1 MFSSTSFII
10 ELKTPK
16 DSGFESWREF
26 AREALL
32 SSMPPQEIDFQDDL
46 FTAPRSLYLV
56 PGSSERRSVPPSQA
70 KPHAPKSFLD
80 DGLIA
85 AHHRDPD
92 RWNLLYR
99 LLWRLQTERNLLHID
114 IDPDV
119 AQLRSLVRQ
128 VRHDLHKMHAFVR
141 FRRIEDPQGEHFIAW
156 HKPAHRIL
164 ALAAPFFSERFAIM
178 RWTILTPDNSVS
190 WDPATRRATFGP
202 GADRDQAPRQDELED
217 LWRSYYSSIFNPARL
232 NPSLM
237 RSHMP
242 VKYWSTLPEVDLLP
256 ALVTKAGARVQ
267 SMVATQDATPSAS
280 PFIPAERAL
289 PVIHKALP
297 LCRGCDLYCHATQ
310 VVPGR
315 GSSTAAL
322 MLVGEQPGDQ
332 EDLQGKPFV
341 GPAGG
346 VLRRA
351 LDELGISPDA
361 IYMTNVVKHFKFVQ
375 RGKLRLHKNPA
386 ISEINACRPWL
397 EAEIDALKPRAILCM
412 GASAARAVLGSTF
425 ALMRD
430 RGRFIPTRYS
440 ENTMAT
446 VHPSAVLRASE
457 AAQAAQLYEFIRT
470 DLKLAW
476 SRAAEPVQDSAESG
490 DSFTPTKELS
500 SAIHAQTF
508 RNERHT

>member
-10 ELKTPK
+10 ERKAPE
-16 DSGFESWREF
+16 DSGFESWREL
-26 AREALL
+26 ARDALK
-32 SSMPPQEIDFQDDL
+32 SSIPPHEIDFQDDL
-46 FTAPRSLYLV
+46 FTASGSLQLIPNDSARNSAV
-56 PGSSERRSVPPSQA
+56 APPA
-70 KPHAPKSFLD
+70 KPYVSRSFLD
-80 DGLIA
+80 DALVA

-99 LLWRLQTERNLLHID
+99 LLWRLQTERNLLNLD

-119 AQLRSLVRQ
+119 ARFKSILHQ

-141 FRRIEDPQGEHFIAW
+141 FRRIEETQGEQFIAW

-164 ALAAPFFSERFAIM
+164 ALAAPFFCERFAVM
-178 RWTILTPDNSVS
+178 RWTILTPDNSVF
-190 WDPATRRATFGP
+190 WDPSIGHATFGP
-202 GADRDQAPRQDELED
+202 GADRNQAPDHDELED

-256 ALVTKAGARVQ
+256 SLVTKAQDRVE
-267 SMVATQDATPSAS
+267 SMIAIQNATPTAA
-280 PFIPAERAL
+280 PFIPAEHTL
-289 PVIHKALP
+289 PVLRQSLP
-297 LCRGCDLYCHATQ
+297 LCKGCDLYRHATQ
-310 VVPGR
+310 VVAGHGFPDA
-315 GSSTAAL
+315 TL
-322 MLVGEQPGDQ
+322 MLVGEQPGDK
-332 EDLQGKPFV
+332 EDVEGKPFV
-341 GPAGG
+341 GPAGE

-351 LDELGISPDA
+351 LNELDISPEE
-361 IYMTNVVKHFKFVQ
+361 IYMTNAVKHFKFVQ

-397 EAEIDALKPRAILCM
+397 EAEIDALKPGVILCL

-440 ENTMAT
+440 DNTIAT
-446 VHPSAVLRASE
+446 VHPSAILRASE
-457 AAQAAQLYEFIRT
+457 PAQAAQLYEFMKT
-470 DLKLAW
+470 DLRLAW
-476 SRAAEPVQDSAESG
+476 THTERSRDSVLAESFP
-490 DSFTPTKELS
+490 SEL
-500 SAIHAQTF
+500 F
-508 RNERHT
+508 P

>member
-10 ELKTPK
+10 ELKSPE

-32 SSMPPQEIDFQDDL
+32 SSMPPPEIDFQDDL
-46 FTAPRSLYLV
+46 FTGARSLHLL
-56 PGSSERRSVPPSQA
+56 PGGGERRSATLSQA

-80 DGLIA
+80 DALIA

-99 LLWRLQTERNLLHID
+99 LLWRLQTETNLLHLD

-141 FRRIEDPQGEHFIAW
+141 FRRIEDFQGEHFIAW

-164 ALAAPFFSERFAIM
+164 ALAAPFFSERFAVM

-190 WDPATRRATFGP
+190 WDPPTRRASFGP

-217 LWRSYYSSIFNPARL
+217 LWKSYYSSIFNPARL

-256 ALVTKAGARVQ
+256 ALVTKAGARVE
-267 SMVATQDATPSAS
+267 SMVATQNATPSAS
-280 PFIPAERAL
+280 PFIPSERTL
-289 PVIHKALP
+289 PVLHQALHR
-297 LCRGCDLYCHATQ
+297 CKGCDLYRHATQ

-315 GSSTAAL
+315 GPSTAAL

-341 GPAGG
+341 GPAGE

-361 IYMTNVVKHFKFVQ
+361 IYMTNAVKHFKFVQ

-386 ISEINACRPWL
+386 LSEINACRPWL
-397 EAEIDALKPRAILCM
+397 EAEIDALKPRAILCL

-430 RGRFIPTRYS
+430 RGRFFPTRYS
-440 ENTMAT
+440 ENTLAT

-457 AAQAAQLYEFIRT
+457 AGQASQLYDFIRT

-476 SRAAEPVQDSAESG
+476 NRAIQQVEHPFEG
-490 DSFTPTKELS
+490 IGSFTAVEKLS
-500 SAIHAQTF
+500 SRSGAQTIE
-508 RNERHT
+508 NERYI

>member
-10 ELKTPK
+10 ELKSPE

-32 SSMPPQEIDFQDDL
+32 SSMPPVEIDFQDDL
-46 FTAPRSLYLV
+46 FTAARSLHLL
-56 PGSSERRSVPPSQA
+56 PGGGERRSATLSQA

-80 DGLIA
+80 DALIA

-99 LLWRLQTERNLLHID
+99 LLWRLQTERNLPHLD

-141 FRRIEDPQGEHFIAW
+141 FRRIEDFQGEHFIAW

-164 ALAAPFFSERFAIM
+164 ALAAPFFSERFAVM

-190 WDPATRRATFGP
+190 WDPSTRHATFGP
-202 GADRDQAPRQDELED
+202 GADRDQAPRKDELED

-256 ALVTKAGARVQ
+256 ALVTKAEARVE
-267 SMVATQDATPSAS
+267 SMVAIQNATPSAS
-280 PFIPAERAL
+280 PFIPSERTLPVLRQAL
-289 PVIHKALP
+289 PH
-297 LCRGCDLYCHATQ
+297 CRGCDLYRHATQ

-315 GSSTAAL
+315 GPSTAAL
-322 MLVGEQPGDQ
+322 MLIGEQPGDQ

-341 GPAGG
+341 GPAGE

-351 LDELGISPDA
+351 LDELGISPEA
-361 IYMTNVVKHFKFVQ
+361 IYMTNAVKHFKFVQ

-397 EAEIDALKPRAILCM
+397 EAEIDVLKPRVILCM

-430 RGRFIPTRYS
+430 RGQFIPTRYS
-440 ENTMAT
+440 ENTIAT
-446 VHPSAVLRASE
+446 IHPSAVLRASE
-457 AAQAAQLYEFIRT
+457 AGRAAQLLDFIKS

-476 SRAAEPVQDSAESG
+476 SRATEPVQDSSEGG
-490 DSFTPTKELS
+490 DGFRPMKELS
-500 SAIHAQTF
+500 IAIQAQTV